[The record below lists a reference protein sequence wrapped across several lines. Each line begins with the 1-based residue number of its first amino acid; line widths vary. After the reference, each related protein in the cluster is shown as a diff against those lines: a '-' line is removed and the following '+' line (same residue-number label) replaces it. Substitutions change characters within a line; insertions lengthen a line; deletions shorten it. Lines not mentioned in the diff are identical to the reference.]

1 MRPDCTMKLPIV
13 PGVGMFLSE
22 CKFTI
27 WESKNQLD
35 KSRFTQVVPRGI
47 DLTYSSVV
55 ADRDSYNDNDN
66 DIDID
71 NDNEISDIDS
81 DIVSN
86 GPTTNSG
93 GGSGGGGGGGVPNGI
108 KHGLGKSNTQVKGKT
123 IEKDPAVERI
133 NQWRRNI
140 KTHIAKQMTLIGND
154 WVQELRNN
162 SLLCASRMSR
172 IKSLRNRD
180 LTSADSASAIQS
192 LSPCPTAYERVL
204 CLLRQ
209 ADKSGNWPDTSLNR
223 KRVINDES
231 TKDNMGG
238 SFTVGALPTHM
249 AQPKGNQLFPDL
261 MRACFDLERELFPHR
276 LGSGTIA
283 INRHAQFKPHR
294 DSGAGNGQV
303 GG

>member
-55 ADRDSYNDNDN
+55 ADVDNDNDN
-66 DIDID
+66 E
-71 NDNEISDIDS
+71 NSDTDGDS
-81 DIVSN
+81 VNNGPTN

-93 GGSGGGGGGGVPNGI
+93 GGGGVPNGI
-108 KHGLGKSNTQVKGKT
+108 EDGLRESNTQVKCKT

-133 NQWRRNI
+133 NQWRKNI
-140 KTHIAKQMTLIGND
+140 KNHIAKQMTLIGND
-154 WVQELRNN
+154 WVQELRKS

-192 LSPCPTAYERVL
+192 LSQCPTAYERVL

-209 ADKSGNWPDTSLNR
+209 ADRSGNWPDTSLNR

-238 SFTVGALPTHM
+238 SFTVGALPAHM

-261 MRACFDLERELFPHR
+261 LRACFDLERELFPHR

-303 GG
+303 GR